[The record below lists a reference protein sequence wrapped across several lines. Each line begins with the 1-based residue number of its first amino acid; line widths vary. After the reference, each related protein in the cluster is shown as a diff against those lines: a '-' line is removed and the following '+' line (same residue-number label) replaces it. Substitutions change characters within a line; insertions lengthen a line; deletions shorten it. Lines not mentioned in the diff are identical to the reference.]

1 MEGGPLQ
8 VLPGKEICKKENK
21 GGVTSRGRY
30 VGAARHGGGLVVSEV
45 TCPDAGADK
54 VAQPADALAGRRT
67 AQLVVARQR
76 RKQRLQQCVHM
87 PLEHLR
93 KAQAVSGRGHL

>member
-1 MEGGPLQ
+1 MEGGALQ
-8 VLPGKEICKKENK
+8 VLPGKKICNKENK
-21 GGVTSRGRY
+21 EVTSGGRY
-30 VGAARHGGGLVVSEV
+30 VGAARHGGGLVVGEV

-54 VAQPADALAGRRT
+54 VAQPACALAGRRA
-67 AQLVVARQR
+67 AQLVVGRQR
-76 RKQRLQQCVHM
+76 RKHWLQQCVHV

>member
-1 MEGGPLQ
+1 MEGGALQ
-8 VLPGKEICKKENK
+8 VLPGKEICKKEEK
-21 GGVTSRGRY
+21 GVTSRGRY
-30 VGAARHGGGLVVSEV
+30 VGAARHGGGLVVGEV

-54 VAQPADALAGRRT
+54 VAQPADALAGRCA
-67 AQLVVARQR
+67 AQLVIARQR

-93 KAQAVSGRGHL
+93 ESQAVSGRGHL